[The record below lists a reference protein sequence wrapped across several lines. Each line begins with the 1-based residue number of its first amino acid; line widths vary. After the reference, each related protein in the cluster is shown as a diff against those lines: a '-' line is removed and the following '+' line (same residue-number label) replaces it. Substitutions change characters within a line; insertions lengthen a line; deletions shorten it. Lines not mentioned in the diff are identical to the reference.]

1 MGTLRFQKL
10 LISKGNI
17 MDYYVT
23 DYEITDTGAVA
34 LRDDIMRKGSPATAG
49 SKILE
54 NFISPFD
61 ATVVTRLL
69 DNGIAISGK
78 TKMNEFG
85 IDRISADRP
94 DYISESIKV
103 VADNAASFCLCND
116 VFGKSRRQAAEQGV
130 FYIHP
135 TYGTVSRYGLIPL
148 VSSMDQIGVACK
160 NLSDGFKLLSVIA
173 GNDAN
178 DGAMFPEKN
187 YSYEGANKNITL
199 GVPSSVIKR
208 ANENVQNSIRG
219 FAEKFNSVEIELDY
233 FDAYKQTMYILCCAE
248 ISNNINRYDG
258 IKFGYRASGYRG
270 LNDLYVNTRTESFG
284 LETKLA
290 AVMGSMVLSQDQYV
304 PYYEKA
310 MKVRRLIKE
319 SLRFDEYDVIALPTA
334 IGENPYENL
343 SLFAFAPLAGLPS
356 ISFSY
361 QGEGIQLI
369 ANAKNEN
376 ALITAWEAIQ

>member
-1 MGTLRFQKL
+1 
-10 LISKGNI
+10 
-17 MDYYVT
+17 MDYYIT
-23 DYEITDTGAVA
+23 DYKVSNPDTVA

-69 DNGIAISGK
+69 DNGIVIAGK

-85 IDRISADRP
+85 IDRISADSP
-94 DYISESIKV
+94 DDISESIKV
-103 VADNAASFCLCND
+103 VADNVAAFCLCND

-135 TYGTVSRYGLIPL
+135 TYGTVSRFGLIPL

-160 NLSDGFKLLSVIA
+160 NLSDGFKLLSAIA
-173 GNDAN
+173 GNDVN

-187 YSYEGANKNITL
+187 YSYAGANKKITL

>member
-1 MGTLRFQKL
+1 
-10 LISKGNI
+10 
-17 MDYYVT
+17 MDYYIT
-23 DYEITDTGAVA
+23 DYKVSNPDAVA
-34 LRDDIMRKGSPATAG
+34 LQDDIMRKGSPATAG

-61 ATVVTRLL
+61 ATAVTRLL
-69 DNGIAISGK
+69 DNGIAIACK
-78 TKMNEFG
+78 TKMSEFG
-85 IDRISADRP
+85 IDRVSADRP
-94 DYISESIKV
+94 DDVPESIKV
-103 VADNAASFCLCND
+103 VADNVASFCLCND
-116 VFGKSRRQAAEQGV
+116 VFGKCRRQAAEQGV

-135 TYGTVSRYGLIPL
+135 TYGTVSRFGLIPL
-148 VSSMDQIGVACK
+148 VSSMDQIGVTCK
-160 NLSDGFKLLSVIA
+160 KLTDGFKLLSVIA

-187 YSYEGANKNITL
+187 YSYAGANKKITL
-199 GVPSSVIKR
+199 GVPSSVVKR
-208 ANENVQNSIRG
+208 ANESAQKNIRG
-219 FAEKFNSVEIELDY
+219 FAEKFNSVIIELDY
-233 FDAYKQTMYILCCAE
+233 FDAYRQTMYILGCAE

-258 IKFGYRASGYRG
+258 IKFGYRTSSYRS
-270 LNDLYVNTRTESFG
+270 LNDLYVNTRTEAFG

-290 AVMGSMVLSQDQYV
+290 AIMGSMVLSQNQYV

-319 SLRFDEYDVIALPTA
+319 SLRFDEYDVIILPTA

-343 SLFAFAPLAGLPS
+343 SLYSLAPLAGLPS

-369 ANAKNEN
+369 ANTKNES
-376 ALITAWEAIQ
+376 ALITAWEAAQ